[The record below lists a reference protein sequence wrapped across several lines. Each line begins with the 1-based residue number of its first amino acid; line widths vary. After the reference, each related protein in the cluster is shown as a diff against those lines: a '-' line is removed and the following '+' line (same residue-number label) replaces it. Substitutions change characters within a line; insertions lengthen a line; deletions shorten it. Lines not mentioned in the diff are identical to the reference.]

1 MRNKIMRV
9 LVPAAALAM
18 AVTAGAGVP
27 ASAEVKVGYIKSV
40 HRTLAQCEAAG
51 WKYSGDHEYWDCDW
65 DSPFWALWVLK

>member
-9 LVPAAALAM
+9 LVPATALAL
-18 AVTAGAGVP
+18 AATVGAGP
-27 ASAEVKVGYIKSV
+27 SASAQAGYIKSV